1 MMERSTSKITLAE
14 SVYER
19 IRRDIITNQ
28 LKPGEK
34 INIRELSTRYEASE
48 TPIRLALNRLAS
60 ENIIE
65 HFPRQGMRVKSL
77 NINLCEETFDLR
89 LMLESYYIQTMVA
102 QGVIS
107 GYTDGSFKPQ
117 ANITRGQMAKILYN
131 LM

>member
-48 TPIRLALNRLAS
+48 TPNRLAQCGGQPGDRAPADPG
-60 ENIIE
+60 
-65 HFPRQGMRVKSL
+65 FPS
-77 NINLCEETFDLR
+77 
-89 LMLESYYIQTMVA
+89 
-102 QGVIS
+102 
-107 GYTDGSFKPQ
+107 
-117 ANITRGQMAKILYN
+117 
-131 LM
+131 

>member
-48 TPIRLALNRLAS
+48 TPIRL
-60 ENIIE
+60 
-65 HFPRQGMRVKSL
+65 
-77 NINLCEETFDLR
+77 
-89 LMLESYYIQTMVA
+89 
-102 QGVIS
+102 
-107 GYTDGSFKPQ
+107 
-117 ANITRGQMAKILYN
+117 
-131 LM
+131 